1 MLLEARIMR
10 DGKPIYHALA
20 FNDVVVNRS
29 GFSGMAEL
37 RVSVDG
43 HFMYNQRSDGLIV
56 ATPTGSTA
64 YALSSPGPIL
74 HPQLQ
79 GIVLVPIAPH
89 ALSNRPIVL
98 PDDSKVSIQ
107 IIGGRDVNVNFDMQ
121 SFTVA
126 RTERHDRGAPLAPY
140 GADAASGRLQ
150 LLRHAAQEAALER
163 IPVARRRPQALSG
176 KDAGTRTPPLPKP
189 DYHAHQT
196 TSMLRHLS
204 IRDFVIVAALDLEF
218 DSGFTVFSGET
229 GAGKSILIDALALAL
244 GARAD
249 ASVVRTGE
257 ARADITAEFE
267 THARSTHWLDEQA
280 LGTTGDD
287 GHHGGTV
294 MLRRVVDA
302 NGRSRAFINGTAAT
316 LAQLREVGEMLVDI
330 HGQHAHQLLMRPDAQ
345 RELFDT
351 HAGLSDTRRDR
362 YARVAH
368 VARAAQA
375 VEHAQTRDRELQLE
389 RERLAWQ
396 LDRTRQARAATGR
409 VGRGQRRAPPAVA
422 FGQSDR
428 RRARRARR
436 AVRIRRGDDHAAF
449 RRSSRSCAIS
459 PTSIRRSNDV
469 LAALE
474 PAEIQLQEAAYSLS
488 TTRNGSNSIRTGCA
502 QVETAPRRAAFDRAQ
517 VPSAARNAAGGTR
530 GASRATRRSSTPP
543 PTSTACTPPKPRPRK
558 TYLAEA
564 KKLSKARAKAGKALG
579 AAVTTGMQELSMA
592 GGSFEVALVPLPEGG
607 AHGLEQVE
615 FRVAG
620 HAGVPLRPL
629 AKVASGGELARIS
642 LALAVIAS
650 AASPTPTLIFDEVD
664 TGIGGGVA
672 EVVGRLLHQLGQ
684 RPPGAVRDALAA
696 SRRARRSA
704 FPGGEGGQRQRRHG
718 QQRHLA
724 RQGEPRRGS
733 RAHARRARNHA
744 DHAQAREGNAG
755 GVRCRCWQDDNARR

>member
-1 MLLEARIMR
+1 
-10 DGKPIYHALA
+10 
-20 FNDVVVNRS
+20 
-29 GFSGMAEL
+29 
-37 RVSVDG
+37 
-43 HFMYNQRSDGLIV
+43 
-56 ATPTGSTA
+56 
-64 YALSSPGPIL
+64 
-74 HPQLQ
+74 
-79 GIVLVPIAPH
+79 
-89 ALSNRPIVL
+89 
-98 PDDSKVSIQ
+98 
-107 IIGGRDVNVNFDMQ
+107 
-121 SFTVA
+121 
-126 RTERHDRGAPLAPY
+126 
-140 GADAASGRLQ
+140 
-150 LLRHAAQEAALER
+150 
-163 IPVARRRPQALSG
+163 
-176 KDAGTRTPPLPKP
+176 
-189 DYHAHQT
+189 
-196 TSMLRHLS
+196 MLRHLS

-257 ARADITAEFE
+257 SRADITAEFE
-267 THARSTHWLDEQA
+267 THAQVEQWLDEQA
-280 LGTTGDD
+280 LGTTADD
-287 GHHGGTV
+287 GHHGSTV

-351 HAGLSDTRRDR
+351 HAGLTETAVAVTRAWRSWRDK
-362 YARVAH
+362 V
-368 VARAAQA
+368 QA
-375 VEHAQTRDRELQLE
+375 IEHAQTRDRELQLE

-396 LDRTRQARAATGR
+396 LTELDKLSPQPGEWEEVNAEH
-409 VGRGQRRAPPAVA
+409 RRLSHSANLIDGVQGALGALSESDEAMITHLASIVSKVRDLAEIDPAL
-422 FGQSDR
+422 
-428 RRARRARR
+428 
-436 AVRIRRGDDHAAF
+436 
-449 RRSSRSCAIS
+449 
-459 PTSIRRSNDV
+459 NDV

-488 TTRNGSNSIRTGCA
+488 HYAQKLELDPDRLA
-502 QVETAPRRAAFDRAQ
+502 QVEKRLDALH
-517 VPSAARNAAGGTR
+517 SAARKFRLQAETLPEEHEARRAQLAALD
-530 GASRATRRSSTPP
+530 AAADLDSLHA
-543 PTSTACTPPKPRPRK
+543 AEAKAK
-558 TYLAEA
+558 EAFLAEA

-579 AAVTTGMQELSMA
+579 AAVTTGMQELSMK

-684 RPPGAVRDALAA
+684 ARQVLCVTHLPQVAARGDHHFQVAKSGNGKGGTVSSVTSLDRASRVEEVARMLGGLEITATTRKHAKEMLAA
-696 SRRARRSA
+696 
-704 FPGGEGGQRQRRHG
+704 
-718 QQRHLA
+718 
-724 RQGEPRRGS
+724 
-733 RAHARRARNHA
+733 
-744 DHAQAREGNAG
+744 
-755 GVRCRCWQDDNARR
+755 

>member
-1 MLLEARIMR
+1 
-10 DGKPIYHALA
+10 
-20 FNDVVVNRS
+20 
-29 GFSGMAEL
+29 
-37 RVSVDG
+37 
-43 HFMYNQRSDGLIV
+43 
-56 ATPTGSTA
+56 
-64 YALSSPGPIL
+64 
-74 HPQLQ
+74 
-79 GIVLVPIAPH
+79 
-89 ALSNRPIVL
+89 
-98 PDDSKVSIQ
+98 
-107 IIGGRDVNVNFDMQ
+107 
-121 SFTVA
+121 
-126 RTERHDRGAPLAPY
+126 
-140 GADAASGRLQ
+140 
-150 LLRHAAQEAALER
+150 
-163 IPVARRRPQALSG
+163 
-176 KDAGTRTPPLPKP
+176 
-189 DYHAHQT
+189 
-196 TSMLRHLS
+196 MLRHLS

-244 GARAD
+244 GARAE

-257 ARADITAEFE
+257 SRADITAEFE
-267 THARSTHWLDEQA
+267 THAQVEQWLDEQA
-280 LGTTGDD
+280 LGTTADD
-287 GHHGGTV
+287 GHHGSTV

-351 HAGLSDTRRDR
+351 HAGLTETAVAVTRAWRSWRDK
-362 YARVAH
+362 V
-368 VARAAQA
+368 QA

-396 LDRTRQARAATGR
+396 LTELDKLSPQPGEWEEVNTEH
-409 VGRGQRRAPPAVA
+409 RRLSHSANLIDGVQGALGALSESDEAMITHLASIVSKVRDLAEIDPAL
-422 FGQSDR
+422 
-428 RRARRARR
+428 
-436 AVRIRRGDDHAAF
+436 
-449 RRSSRSCAIS
+449 
-459 PTSIRRSNDV
+459 NDV

-488 TTRNGSNSIRTGCA
+488 HYAQKLELDPDRLA
-502 QVETAPRRAAFDRAQ
+502 QVEKRLDALH
-517 VPSAARNAAGGTR
+517 SAARKFRLQAETLPEEHEARRAQLAALD
-530 GASRATRRSSTPP
+530 AAADLDSLHA
-543 PTSTACTPPKPRPRK
+543 AEAKAK
-558 TYLAEA
+558 EAFLAEA

-579 AAVTTGMQELSMA
+579 AAVTTGMQELSMK

-684 RPPGAVRDALAA
+684 ARQVLCVTHLPQVAARGDHHFQVAKSGNGKGGTVSSVTSLDRASRVEEVARMLGGLEITATTRKHAKEMLAA
-696 SRRARRSA
+696 
-704 FPGGEGGQRQRRHG
+704 
-718 QQRHLA
+718 
-724 RQGEPRRGS
+724 
-733 RAHARRARNHA
+733 
-744 DHAQAREGNAG
+744 
-755 GVRCRCWQDDNARR
+755 